1 MFCFWKKKKYWA
13 GRSLTRNPEAVC
25 LTSRLTLIDSSPQR
39 NQAGGKSLAPQ
50 LPPLKAAALTI
61 PSSQEQQGLYV
72 MSMGSKNTH
81 QPTNQP
87 GAESAE
93 FALSPAVSKS
103 HLEFPWTQAGTIWVS
118 QRVYLFSPRNH
129 HLFVCGFFFFLKK
142 PYVECPAPPLDYL
155 ETCCSWLRC
164 LPILIVQNCRWLPLS
179 PSMLRNS

>member
-1 MFCFWKKKKYWA
+1 MLLKKKKYWA